1 MMGLSVISTA
11 AIWVAE
17 ASPSPAAPATESS
30 GGGGGLDFGTVVPLV
45 TGAGGALVVLLLV
58 VFLFATDRVTT
69 VGAVTRL
76 READNNRFTDMV
88 AQRDSLV
95 TALEQANDTANAAT
109 NNAKQSLELLREL
122 GGGSGGGTRRRAG
135 T

>member
-1 MMGLSVISTA
+1 MIGQSVLSTA
-11 AIWVAE
+11 AIWYAD
-17 ASPSPAAPATESS
+17 ATPSPAPAAPTTAGS
-30 GGGGGLDFGTVVPLV
+30 GIDFGTLVPLV

-58 VFLFATDRVTT
+58 VFLFATDRITT

-76 READNNRFTDMV
+76 READNNRFGDMV

-109 NNAKQSLELLREL
+109 NNA
-122 GGGSGGGTRRRAG
+122 
-135 T
+135 